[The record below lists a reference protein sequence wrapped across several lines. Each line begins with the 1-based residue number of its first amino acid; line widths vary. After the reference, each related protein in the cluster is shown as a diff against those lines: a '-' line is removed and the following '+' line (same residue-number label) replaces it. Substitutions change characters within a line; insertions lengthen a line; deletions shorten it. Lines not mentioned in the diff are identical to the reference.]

1 MMEGGDIQQSCRST
15 RLSLDCQRQKS
26 LIFYEEYITMQTQP
40 FNFHMQGR
48 FKIAISIVLLASLI
62 LATAVYAGH
71 ATDGTDAKIT
81 NDNNNAD
88 GGVPNPGFDAQ
99 NRQSNETTVAIS
111 PAAPN
116 IIATGAND
124 YRMVTV
130 TGDVWFGLYVSND
143 SGVTW
148 FNTFVPGF
156 PSDTSAAGLAS
167 PLLGL
172 DASGDPVVRFDAA
185 GNLYAAGIGFN
196 RNFDQPDRPV
206 DTLVY
211 VAKYNYTPGTLGGT
225 NTTNSAANP
234 PNFTYAGTTVVDRGA
249 VGFAVPGAAG
259 FAGTFTDKE
268 WMEIDSNSLTAS
280 ACAGNVYV
288 AHTNFHANFGSSPI
302 VFSRSTDG
310 GTTFSQPKTIT
321 TGSPSGTPHNQG
333 VDIAVASDGTIYAA
347 YSAFQSGGN
356 AFNGI
361 AIVKSI
367 DCGRK
372 WSQPVFVGSIND
384 PQAPGVAFRTPAFAF
399 VAVDDS
405 NSNIVYVAYQSLAGD
420 YDIYVQRSTDGGA
433 TWGTPVQVNEDP
445 GARHQIF
452 PTIDVSHGALHVAWY
467 DFRNSLPPAN
477 DVLDVY
483 YASTN
488 NAGFVYPAFSENIR
502 VSDVSH
508 NGNCLLFGGGTAA
521 FHGDYNELD
530 ARWDGAKHVVYV
542 AWADN
547 RDVSPCD
554 LDPAP
559 GPASNNTGNRN
570 ENIYGS
576 MLTVSP

>member
-1 MMEGGDIQQSCRST
+1 
-15 RLSLDCQRQKS
+15 
-26 LIFYEEYITMQTQP
+26 MQL
-40 FNFHMQGR
+40 FNLRTHKH
-48 FKIAISIVLLASLI
+48 FKIAFIMMLIASLVLASV
-62 LATAVYAGH
+62 AYAAN
-71 ATDGTDAKIT
+71 ATDGPDAKIT
-81 NDNNNAD
+81 NDNNNID
-88 GGVPNPGFDAQ
+88 GGTPNPGFDAQ
-99 NRQSNETTVAIS
+99 NRQSNETTVAFS

-116 IIATGAND
+116 IIAVGAND

-130 TGDVWFGLYVSND
+130 TGDTWFGLYVSSDNGT
-143 SGVTW
+143 SW

-172 DASGDPVVRFDAA
+172 DGSGDPVVRFDSA
-185 GNLYAAGIGFN
+185 GNLYAVGIAFN
-196 RNFDQPDRPV
+196 RNFDQADRPV
-206 DTLVY
+206 DTVVY
-211 VAKYNYTPGTLGGT
+211 AAKYNYTPGTPAGVST
-225 NTTNSAANP
+225 PNSAANP
-234 PNFTYAGTTVVDRGA
+234 PNFTYAYTTIVDRGA

-268 WMEIDSNSLTAS
+268 WAEIDLNSPEAS
-280 ACAGNVYV
+280 QCAGNIYE

-310 GTTFSQPKTIT
+310 GATFSNPKTIT
-321 TGSPSGTPHNQG
+321 SGSPSGTPHNQG
-333 VDIAVASDGTIYAA
+333 ADIAVAPNGTIYVA
-347 YSAFQSGGN
+347 YGAFQSGGN
-356 AFNGI
+356 SSFNGI
-361 AIVKSI
+361 AIVKST
-367 DCGRK
+367 DCGKK

-399 VAVDDS
+399 VAVDDTDP
-405 NSNIVYVAYQSLAGD
+405 NIVYVAYQSLAGD
-420 YDIYVQRSTDGGA
+420 YDIYVQRSTDGA
-433 TWGTPVQVNEDP
+433 VTWGSPVQVNEDP

-452 PTIDVSHGALHVAWY
+452 PTIEVSHGALHVAWY
-467 DFRNSLPPAN
+467 DFRNSVTAGN
-477 DVLDVY
+477 EALDIY
-483 YASTN
+483 YASSNTSGV
-488 NAGFVYPAFSENIR
+488 AYPAFSQNVR

-530 ARWDGAKHVVYV
+530 ARWDGTNHIVYV

-547 RDVSPCD
+547 RDVTPCD
-554 LDPAP
+554 LDPAA
-559 GPASNNTGNRN
+559 GPVSNNTGNRN